1 MAIED
6 NWNCEDEIDKLFSQ
20 VPQPMDSFPSNELWD
35 DEIDKLLSQVPQPM
49 NSFSSNK
56 PWDHK
61 LDQLIKDPKPAT
73 NTQPGSHSGSSTKAS
88 AGQTTAVDNRLQ
100 SVTAIQI
107 KKVQESYVST
117 NTKKAILPGV

>member
-73 NTQPGSHSGSSTKAS
+73 NTQPGSHSGSSTKAN
-88 AGQTTAVDNRLQ
+88 AGQTTAVDNRFQ
-100 SVTAIQI
+100 SVTVIRKPRSHVYLPIQR
-107 KKVQESYVST
+107 KL
-117 NTKKAILPGV
+117 LPGV